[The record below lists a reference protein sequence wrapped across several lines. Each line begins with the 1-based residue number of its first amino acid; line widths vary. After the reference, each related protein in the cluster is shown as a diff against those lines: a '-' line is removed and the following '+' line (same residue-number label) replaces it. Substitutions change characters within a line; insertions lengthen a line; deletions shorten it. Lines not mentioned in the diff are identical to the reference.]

1 MFIYLTSS
9 ATEPCLHSFLHNQN
23 TCLTLLLLRK
33 SLTAPTLLLLRR
45 VFPKRMRSL
54 LTVSKT
60 KVRDLNVWD
69 RLDSERCIFTM
80 GQLWVKHLKTSKIGL
95 HFTYNLANAI
105 IFIAIIL
112 RARWEG
118 PDFILLDV
126 VSARYW
132 NRPTWIGMLTL
143 YIIR

>member
-33 SLTAPTLLLLRR
+33 YLTAPTLLLLRR

-112 RARWEG
+112 RARAEKVRTL
-118 PDFILLDV
+118 FY
-126 VSARYW
+126 S
-132 NRPTWIGMLTL
+132 TWFPRGIETVQLEL
-143 YIIR
+143 AC